1 VPSGGDVLS
10 ARALNRALMARQGLV
25 ERSAMPVAEMIER
38 LVGMQ
43 AQVPSNPYV
52 ALWSRL
58 RDFDPAEL
66 SDLIATRD
74 AVRAG
79 AMRATI
85 HLLTARDCLAIQPI
99 TGDVLERA
107 FRSGFGKATEGVDIE
122 AVAAAG
128 RELLEEEPR
137 TRAELARLLA
147 PRWPGVEP
155 ETLGLTVTF
164 KTPLVQVPPR
174 GLWGQTSQARWALTE
189 RWLGAPLDGGAAVD
203 ALVVRYLAAFGP
215 ATVADI
221 RTWSR
226 LTGLRAVVER
236 LRPRLRTFRDERG
249 RELFD
254 VPDAPLPHPDTPVPV
269 RFLPEYDNV
278 LLAHDDRSRV
288 ISGLAPS
295 LPVPTGRWIGTLLV
309 DGFFRAYWRLAEEEG
324 IATLTIDRFTPDS
337 ADPPA
342 TAQDVAAEGERLLA
356 FLAPA
361 AGRRKVSWGNA
372 PPRATRRPRAP
383 RAP

>member
-1 VPSGGDVLS
+1 VRGSGDVLS
-10 ARALNRALMARQGLV
+10 QRALNRALLARQGLL
-25 ERSAMPVAEMIER
+25 ERSATPAADMIER

-52 ALWSRL
+52 ALWTRL

-66 SDLIATRD
+66 SGLIESRA

-107 FRSGFGKATEGVDIE
+107 FRSSFGKRTEAIDVD

-128 RELLEEEPR
+128 RELVERHPR

-147 PRWPGVEP
+147 PRWPGVDG

-174 GLWGQTSQARWALTE
+174 GLWGRTGQARWALTE
-189 RWLGAPLDGGAAVD
+189 RWLGAPLDRDGSAEP
-203 ALVVRYLAAFGP
+203 LVLRYLAAFGP
-215 ATVADI
+215 ATVSDV

-226 LTGLRAVVER
+226 LTGLRAVAER

-254 VPDAPLPHPDTPVPV
+254 VPDGALPDPDTPAPV

-278 LLAHDDRSRV
+278 LLSHEDRSRV
-288 ISGLAPS
+288 VPGLAPGH
-295 LPVPTGRWIGTLLV
+295 PVPTGRWIGTVLV
-309 DGFFRAYWRLAEEEG
+309 DGFLRAYWTLRDDDDGA
-324 IATLTIDRFTPDS
+324 ATLTIDRFTPHD
-337 ADPPA
+337 ADEPGA
-342 TAQDVAAEGERLLA
+342 AEDVTAEGERLLA
-356 FLAPA
+356 FLAPEA
-361 AGRRKVSWGNA
+361 PERRVRWSEA
-372 PPRATRRPRAP
+372 PPRARAG
-383 RAP
+383 R